1 MKALTR
7 ERYGTSDV
15 LSWREIDTPS
25 PRPQE
30 VLVRVHAASVNDWD
44 WGMLQGASLVDR
56 LLFGLLSPRVKILGC
71 DVSGRVA
78 AVGSQVTRFRVG
90 DAVFGDLSGSGFGG
104 FAEYVCAPETSLAHK
119 PLRMTFVQAA
129 SLPQAGMLAV
139 QGLIDLGRLRPGQ
152 RLLLNGAGGGVG
164 TIALQIARRIGVE
177 VTAVDGP
184 GKLDLLRALGADH
197 VVDFTREDFTSGDD
211 RYDLILDVKTNR
223 SPWAYARA
231 LRPGGT
237 YVTVGGSMLR
247 LLQILVLGPVVRR
260 LLKKHLRIVALKPNK
275 DLGYLGELF
284 LAGQLVP
291 VIDGP
296 FRLAD
301 ANLALR
307 RFGTGDHLGKVV
319 ITMA

>member
-1 MKALTR
+1 MKALIR
-7 ERYGTSDV
+7 DRYGTPDV

-25 PRPQE
+25 PGPQE
-30 VLVRVHAASVNDWD
+30 VLVRVHAASV
-44 WGMLQGASLVDR
+44 S
-56 LLFGLLSPRVKILGC
+56 
-71 DVSGRVA
+71 
-78 AVGSQVTRFRVG
+78 
-90 DAVFGDLSGSGFGG
+90 
-104 FAEYVCAPETSLAHK
+104 APETGLAPK
-119 PLRMTFVQAA
+119 PPGMTFVQAA

-139 QGLIDLGRLRPGQ
+139 QGLIDVGRLRPGQ

-164 TIALQIARRIGVE
+164 TIALQIAKLLGVE
-177 VTAVDGP
+177 VTADDKP
-184 GKLDLLRALGADH
+184 GKLALLRSLGADH
-197 VVDFTREDFTSGDD
+197 VIDFSVEDFTSGGE
-211 RYDLILDVKTNR
+211 RYDLILDVKTDR
-223 SPWAYARA
+223 SPWAYAKA

-247 LLQILVLGPVVRR
+247 LLQTLVLGPLVRR
-260 LLKKHLRIVALKPNK
+260 LLEKQLRIVALKPNK

-301 ANLALR
+301 AAGALR

-319 ITMA
+319 VSMA

>member
-7 ERYGTSDV
+7 DRYGTPDV
-15 LSWREIDTPS
+15 LSWKETDTPS
-25 PRPQE
+25 PGPHE

-56 LLFGLLSPRVKILGC
+56 LMFGLLTPKVKILGC
-71 DVSGRVA
+71 DVSGLVA
-78 AVGSQVTRFRVG
+78 AVGSQVTKFRTG
-90 DAVFGDLSGSGFGG
+90 DAVYGDLCGSGFGG
-104 FAEYVCAPETSLAHK
+104 FAEYVSAPETGLAPK
-119 PLRMTFVQAA
+119 PPGMTFVQAA

-139 QGLIDLGRLRPGQ
+139 QGLIDVGRLRAGQ

-164 TIALQIARRIGVE
+164 TIALQIAKLLGVE
-177 VTAVDGP
+177 VTAVDKP
-184 GKLDLLRALGADH
+184 GKLELLRSLGADH
-197 VVDFTREDFTSGDD
+197 VIDFSVEDFTSGGE
-211 RYDLILDVKTNR
+211 RYDLILDVKSNR

-237 YVTVGGSMLR
+237 YVTVGGSMPR
-247 LLQILVLGPVVRR
+247 LLQTLVLGPLVRR
-260 LLKKHLRIVALKPNK
+260 LLEKQLRIVALKPNK

-296 FRLAD
+296 FPFAD
-301 ANLALR
+301 AAGALR

-319 ITMA
+319 ISMA